1 MKPTLIYDY
10 YSSSKVVEVGSM
22 RPCLIG
28 SMAWVATH
36 EVGVSAPPVRPVGL
50 LLRRVSFMS
59 LLDYSFFI
67 VGSISLY
74 VNLTCGS
81 LLVVS

>member
-1 MKPTLIYDY
+1 
-10 YSSSKVVEVGSM
+10 M
-22 RPCLIG
+22 RSHQIG
-28 SMAWVATH
+28 SVAWVAAH
-36 EVGVSAPPVRPVGL
+36 EVRVSAPPVRPAGL
-50 LLRRVSFMS
+50 LLRRVAFTS

-81 LLVVS
+81 LLVVF